1 VRWGWSVWVREGRG
15 RGLWVGAEM
24 VTVVWMRGV
33 DAGRGRGGSMWLEG
47 EGGRQRHGA
56 EVCQWGQFLRS
67 TCCIRLRPKFVF
79 TDPLEAKSEPFGF
92 PGSQLGESGR
102 E

>member
-1 VRWGWSVWVREGRG
+1 
-15 RGLWVGAEM
+15 VGAEM

-56 EVCQWGQFLRS
+56 EVCQWGKRRHGPWSRS
-67 TCCIRLRPKFVF
+67 RNLEWTAARVRGVDKDRARGRGGGCAMVERCNYCNSGSCMGVRLGVR
-79 TDPLEAKSEPFGF
+79 
-92 PGSQLGESGR
+92 
-102 E
+102 